1 MDKERLLKAREEFE
15 RYRRG
20 KAALEKRIVENE
32 EWFKQHHW
40 RGLRKGKIKQ
50 TGWLYAA
57 IVNKHADFMDNK
69 PEVNVLP
76 REKSDEATAKTIT
89 QIMPVVLDR
98 AGWDR
103 AYDDGCYKK
112 LKFGAAIYGVYWNS
126 KAGRGLGD
134 IEVRNI
140 DALNFFWEPGIE
152 DIQESE
158 YIFVANL
165 MSHEALK
172 AMYPEK
178 NEELEQLS
186 SPAETVTKYIN
197 DESVDNTNKSY
208 VIEWY
213 YKVMQGDTP
222 VLHYCRFVQDI
233 VLFASEDEEEY
244 KNGWYEDG
252 KFPFVIDSFYPD
264 SGTPHGF
271 GIIDANRDTQEDID
285 ELNAVFTVNAKMAAK
300 RRYFIKQAGN
310 INEAEF
316 ADLDKDFIH
325 VSGGQLE
332 DNIKE
337 ISYNSLPSQYIS
349 LYENKI
355 AELKENSFNRDVNSG
370 GSSGT
375 TTASGI
381 AALQE
386 AGSKSSRDAIAR
398 TYRAFREICEMI
410 IERMRQFYTVTREF
424 RIIGDNKS
432 AEYVQMSNEAL
443 TPQSLPQDFGLD
455 LGSREPIFD
464 LDVKVSK
471 QNAWSRATQNQDVL
485 NFFGMGFFAPQNS
498 TPALA
503 CLEVLE
509 IDNKDK
515 LIETI
520 KKNGIKEQFER
531 DFIPQLIQLAAA
543 VNPQIASSAMQAAQA
558 AGIID
563 GQQMMGQQTVQQG
576 ANLLN
581 SDITGEIREAN
592 TYMENKRAEANARA
606 TPKV

>member
-15 RYRRG
+15 RYRKG
-20 KAALEKRIVENE
+20 KAALERRIVENE

-40 RGLRKGKIKQ
+40 RGMRNNKIKQ

-76 REKSDEATAKTIT
+76 REQSDEKTAKTIT

-112 LKFGAAIYGVYWNS
+112 LKFGAAVYGVYWNS

-134 IEVRNI
+134 IEVRNV

-158 YIFVANL
+158 NIFVASL
-165 MSHEALK
+165 MNHEAIK

-178 NEELEQLS
+178 REQLERLS
-186 SPAETVTKYIN
+186 APSETVTKYIK
-197 DESVDNTNKSY
+197 DDSVDDTNKSY

-213 YKVMQGDTP
+213 YKKQEGDTP

-233 VLFASEDEEEY
+233 VLFASEDAEEY

-264 SGTPHGF
+264 AGTPHGF

-285 ELNAVFTVNAKMAAK
+285 ELNSIYIQNAKVVAK
-300 RRYFIKQAGN
+300 KRFFSKVNGG
-310 INEAEF
+310 INEEEF
-316 ADLDKDFIH
+316 ADIDRDIVH
-325 VSGGQLE
+325 VTGGQIE
-332 DNIKE
+332 ANIKE
-337 ISYNSLPSQYIS
+337 ITYNSLPGQYIS

-432 AEYVQMSNEAL
+432 AEYVQMSNEELAPQAL
-443 TPQSLPQDFGLD
+443 PGDFGLD
-455 LGSREPIFD
+455 LGNREPIFD

-471 QNAWSRATQNQDVL
+471 QNVWSRATQNQDVL
-485 NFFGMGFFAPQNS
+485 NFFGMGFFNPQNS
-498 TPALA
+498 TQALA
-503 CLEVLE
+503 CLEVLDL
-509 IDNKDK
+509 DNKEK
-515 LIETI
+515 LVETI
-520 KKNGIKEQFER
+520 KQNGIREQFER
-531 DFIPQLIQLAAA
+531 DFIPQLIEAAAA
-543 VNPQIASSAMQAAQA
+543 VNPQIAQSAMQAARA
-558 AGIID
+558 AGLI
-563 GQQMMGQQTVQQG
+563 QG
-576 ANLLN
+576 ENLPTQSVIRPGADLAS
-581 SDITGEIREAN
+581 SDFNGEIREAN
-592 TYMENKRAEANARA
+592 SYMDNKRAEANART
-606 TPKV
+606 TPRV